1 LAWPIEAS
9 QLLGDG
15 VPLTTLSRVGPFVA
29 SVIESLIAA
38 DDGTDIDP
46 LRLGFLT
53 RSQVTPVLAG
63 SDPGRHVR
71 ADFQV
76 HSLWSDGH
84 DSIGAMA
91 DAAAGLGRE
100 YIVMTDHSKGLPIA
114 GGKDEAAFARQRIEI
129 DAENARLA
137 GEGSAFRVLAG
148 IEMNLSPAGEGDME
162 PDALRSMDLVLGAF
176 HSKLRLREDQT
187 ERSIAALRNPCID
200 VLAHPRGR
208 MFNFRLGLAARWEVV
223 FEEAE
228 RRGVAVEIDGYPD
241 RQDLDVGLLRVAA
254 DAGVRISLGSDAHAQ
269 VDLPYLDY
277 AMAAAVIAGIPK
289 DRIINTMG
297 PDELRDW
304 TSSRRG

>member
-46 LRLGFLT
+46 LRDGFLT
-53 RSQVTPVLAG
+53 RSQVTPILAG
-63 SDPGRHVR
+63 SDLGRHVR

-187 ERSIAALRNPCID
+187 ERYIAALRNPCID

>member
-29 SVIESLIAA
+29 GVIESLIAA

-53 RSQVTPVLAG
+53 RSEVTPVLAE
-63 SDPGRHVR
+63 SDLGRHVR

-100 YIVMTDHSKGLPIA
+100 YIVVTDHSKGLPIA
-114 GGKDEAAFARQRIEI
+114 GGKDEAAFARQRLEIE
-129 DAENARLA
+129 AENARLA

-148 IEMNLSPAGEGDME
+148 IEMNLSPAGEGDMD
-162 PDALRSMDLVLGAF
+162 PDVLGSMDLVLGAF

-187 ERSIAALRNPCID
+187 ERYVAALRNPFID

-208 MFNFRLGLAARWEVV
+208 MFNFRLGLVARWEAV

-241 RQDLDVGLLRVAA
+241 RQDLDVGLLRLAA
-254 DAGVRISLGSDAHAQ
+254 DAGVLISLGSDAHAR

-277 AMAAAVIAGIPK
+277 AMAAAVIAGIPR
-289 DRIINTMG
+289 DRIINTMR

-304 TSSRRG
+304 TSGRRG